1 MDLNWIFCGL
11 LFGILMSMDV
21 DEIEKSPK
29 SNNAVNSKDKRN
41 SHEKLI
47 YYDWMND
54 YNCRKKYIW
63 NGKEFIEKK

>member
-47 YYDWMND
+47 Y
-54 YNCRKKYIW
+54 
-63 NGKEFIEKK
+63 

>member
-1 MDLNWIFCGL
+1 
-11 LFGILMSMDV
+11 MSIDV

-41 SHEKLI
+41 NHEKLI

-54 YNCRKKYIW
+54 YNCRKKYTW